1 MADLRGSDCLSV
13 EEFASVFEGYYQ
25 WKRRLVDKTA
35 LKESDI
41 LVKVASIMDKHF
53 SSREETRVL
62 KGTMLII
69 DVLDQCSC
77 LFVV

>member
-1 MADLRGSDCLSV
+1 MSCFLVMADLSGLDCLSI
-13 EEFASVFEGYYQ
+13 EEFASVFKGYYQ
-25 WKRRLVDKTA
+25 WERTLVDETA

-62 KGTMLII
+62 KGTMLIS
-69 DVLDQCSC
+69 DVLD
-77 LFVV
+77 